1 MSKKELKP
9 EQTAAKPASKKMRT
23 KELIYAG
30 AFGALYI
37 VLMMV
42 IVMSFGM
49 VPILYIIAPIAV
61 GLVCGTVYLL
71 CVLKVRKFGA
81 ALILGILFAL
91 MTANGGI
98 WSICGVIAS
107 ALIAEVVMLLG
118 KYKSKF
124 MYLLSFVFFNLNMAC
139 PYLALATA
147 KDAFIQ
153 RSREYYGDKYADGI
167 AALATDWI
175 WFAVLGFAIIGGILG
190 SLVASKLIRKHFEKA
205 GVV

>member
-1 MSKKELKP
+1 MSKKVLTP
-9 EQTAAKPASKKMRT
+9 EQAGSGTASRKLRT

-30 AFGALYI
+30 ALGALYI

-49 VPILYIIAPIAV
+49 VPILYIIAPIVV

-91 MTANGGI
+91 MTANGGL
-98 WSICGVIAS
+98 WSICGVIGS
-107 ALIAEVVMLLG
+107 ALLAELVMLLG

-139 PYLALATA
+139 PYLALVTA

-153 RSREYYGDKYADGI
+153 RSREYYGDKYAEGI

-175 WFAVLGFAIIGGILG
+175 WFAILGFAILGGILG
-190 SLVASKLIRKHFEKA
+190 ALVANKLIRKHFEKA